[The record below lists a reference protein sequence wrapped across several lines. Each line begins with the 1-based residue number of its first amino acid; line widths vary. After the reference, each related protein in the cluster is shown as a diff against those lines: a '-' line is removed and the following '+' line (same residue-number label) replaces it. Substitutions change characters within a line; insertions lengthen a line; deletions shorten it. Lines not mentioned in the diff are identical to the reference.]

1 MAAFGTAVAVCLLA
15 GMLPLTQAIQVTGK
29 IVPFFLLPS
38 FFLLLLLLLT
48 HAIRGRL
55 LPSSFSS
62 SHDAAE
68 NEAVIFPFS
77 LPHPCPSSRWYTHS
91 GHINTRVRVRMEPN
105 VCVLLSVCLIPV
117 VCADLV
123 GAGGVGIRVWPSL
136 KASPDRSSRSM
147 QFRLLQVR
155 ISAGVGAY

>member
-38 FFLLLLLLLT
+38 LFLLLLLLLT
-48 HAIRGRL
+48 HATRGRL

-77 LPHPCPSSRWYTHS
+77 LPHPCSSFSHWHTHS
-91 GHINTRVRVRMEPN
+91 GHINNRVRVRMEPN
-105 VCVLLSVCLIPV
+105 VCPIE
-117 VCADLV
+117 
-123 GAGGVGIRVWPSL
+123 RVSY
-136 KASPDRSSRSM
+136 SSC
-147 QFRLLQVR
+147 VR
-155 ISAGVGAY
+155 RPGWCRGRGHPRVALPEGLAR